1 VARGEGSGE
10 GDWPMSREDR
20 AKRGQNLERE
30 AFHWYLHSPIDALH
44 RTHSGEER
52 EKEDSRAEG
61 RKQRG
66 IRGSKRVED
75 EAGLEWDEVV
85 F

>member
-1 VARGEGSGE
+1 MARGEGSGE

-52 EKEDSRAEG
+52 ERRKTHELKE
-61 RKQRG
+61 
-66 IRGSKRVED
+66 GSKEGSEGAVEA